1 MVRTKGSQHRGPT
14 LTRLILEHL
23 AEFGEAMLDAFFPAK
38 YPEAR
43 LWRGLLGLDD
53 RYRFRRETFSTILAR
68 LQVQGLVERIGRR
81 GESRWRLT
89 AHGRGA
95 LRERRRGNRNRPDG
109 VRRLVIFDIPERERK
124 KRDAI
129 RTDLLAAGYRQL
141 QKSVWHG
148 DRPLP
153 KSFLEL
159 VGAIGVRRC
168 VHIFSV
174 RDAGTLP

>member
-1 MVRTKGSQHRGPT
+1 MKGSPHRALT

-23 AEFGEAMLDAFFPAK
+23 AEFGGGMLDAFFPAK

-43 LWRGLLGLDD
+43 LWRGLLGLDA
-53 RYRFRRETFSTILAR
+53 RHRFRRETFSTILAR
-68 LQVQGLVERIGRR
+68 LRTQGLVERIGRR

-129 RTDLLAAGYRQL
+129 RADLLAAGYQQL

-148 DRPLP
+148 EQPLP

-159 VGAIGVRRC
+159 VDAIGLRRC
-168 VHIFSV
+168 VHVFSV
-174 RDAGTLP
+174 RDAGTLH